1 MSSRKR
7 IILMY
12 ISKVSGHRS
21 AALAIEKAIKM
32 ISDAAQVLSID
43 AFNYTN
49 PISERVI
56 NYLYM
61 HVVSKAP
68 KIWDYLYDNP
78 KVVKRLER
86 FKNLVHRFNSP
97 KLKKLF
103 DEFQPDVIA
112 CTQAFPCGMVADFKR
127 IYNSSIPLVAVLTDY
142 VPHSFWIYDRIDFYV
157 SPSQEVTERLIR
169 KRVPLKKIKTLGIPF
184 DPKFNQPVD
193 KSSVMRKM
201 ELSEQIPT
209 ILIMGGGHGLGPLK
223 SIVGSLEKT
232 KYPLQEIVVTGV
244 NRRLYL
250 SLKRGMKRYK
260 KKIILLE
267 FVDNINELM
276 SISDII
282 ITKPGGITT
291 AEALTKRVPM
301 LIIKPIP
308 GQEANNTD
316 YLTKMNAALK
326 VDDLKNL
333 NLVVE
338 ELLSNPEKLKL
349 LSESSGCISKPD
361 ATSDIAK
368 LLLDLS
374 HV

>member
-1 MSSRKR
+1 MGFSKR

-21 AALAIEKAIKM
+21 AALAIEKALKI
-32 ISDAAQVLSID
+32 ISNDTQVLSID

-49 PISERVI
+49 PISERII

-68 KIWDYLYDNP
+68 RIWDYLYDNP
-78 KVVKRLER
+78 KVVRRLER

-103 DEFQPDVIA
+103 DEFQPDAIA
-112 CTQAFPCGMVADFKR
+112 CTQAFPCGMVADFKKR
-127 IYNSSIPLVAVLTDY
+127 YSSSIPLVAVLTDY
-142 VPHSFWIYDRIDFYV
+142 VPHSFWIYDNIDFYI
-157 SPSQEVTERLIR
+157 SPSEEVTNRLIR
-169 KRVPLKKIKTLGIPF
+169 KRVPSEKIKTLGIPF

-193 KSSVMRKM
+193 KNSVMRKM
-201 ELSEQIPT
+201 ELSLQIPT
-209 ILIMGGGHGLGPLK
+209 VLIMGGGHGLGPLK
-223 SIVGSLEKT
+223 TIVDSLEKT
-232 KYPLQEIVVTGV
+232 RYPLQEIVVTGV
-244 NRRLYL
+244 NRRLYFC
-250 SLKRGMKRYK
+250 LKKRIKKYK
-260 KKIILLE
+260 KKIILLK

-316 YLTKMNAALK
+316 YLTKNNAAIK
-326 VDDLKNL
+326 VDDLKNI
-333 NLVVE
+333 NLEVE
-338 ELLSNPEKLKL
+338 ELLSNPQKLSL
-349 LSESSGCISKPD
+349 LRESSGSISKPN
-361 ATSDIAK
+361 AASSIAE
-368 LLLDLS
+368 LLLNLS